1 MDNRF
6 KSLNIKEIF
15 VFTPKKFEDERGLFY
30 ENFNNKDFLDATNFT
45 FNTVQENISY
55 SRKHTLR
62 GLHFQRG
69 KFSQSKIISVLKG
82 SILDVVVDIRA
93 DSKTFSKWV
102 SYILDDKLNES
113 IFVPHGFAHG
123 FLALEDYTKVS
134 YKVDKP
140 YNKKSECSIIWND
153 PNLMIDW
160 SVNNPIL
167 SKKDSEAFSLEK
179 IYNLKNFSLKEI

>member
-1 MDNRF
+1 MDKRF

-62 GLHFQRG
+62 GLHFQSG

-123 FLALEDYTKVS
+123 FLALED
-134 YKVDKP
+134 KP

-160 SVNNPIL
+160 SVDNPIL
-167 SKKDSEAFSLEK
+167 SKKDREAFSLEK
-179 IYNLKNFSLKEI
+179 IFNLRNFSVKEI